1 MSSEKTDE
9 NIYDR
14 IRREARERQEAER
27 ERTDP
32 NKLTERLQKEHDND
46 ELNKRLGR

>member
-1 MSSEKTDE
+1 MTAKTE
-9 NIYDR
+9 TIYDR

-32 NKLTERLQKEHDND
+32 NKLTERLQKENNN

>member
-1 MSSEKTDE
+1 MTTKAET
-9 NIYDR
+9 IYDR

-32 NKLTERLQKEHDND
+32 NKLTERLQKENNND

>member
-1 MSSEKTDE
+1 MSEKTE
-9 NIYDR
+9 TIYDR

-32 NKLTERLQKEHDND
+32 KKLTERLQKEHDND
-46 ELNKRLGR
+46 DLNKRLGR

>member
-1 MSSEKTDE
+1 MSEKTE
-9 NIYDR
+9 TIYDR

-32 NKLTERLQKEHDND
+32 NKLTERLQKEYDNN
-46 ELNKRLGR
+46 ELIKRLVR